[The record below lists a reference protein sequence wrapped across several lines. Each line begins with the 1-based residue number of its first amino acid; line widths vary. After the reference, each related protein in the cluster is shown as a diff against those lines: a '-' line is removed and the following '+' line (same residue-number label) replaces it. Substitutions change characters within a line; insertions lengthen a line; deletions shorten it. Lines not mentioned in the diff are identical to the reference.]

1 MTTTFDTMPSPVG
14 TLLFVSHG
22 NGLAG
27 IYMEEHKRGP
37 LDQAGWVHDPD
48 GFEDAKAQ
56 LDAYFRGELREFD
69 LDLSPRGTPFQQQ
82 VWAALR
88 TVPFGEIV
96 SYAELARMAGV
107 PGSAR
112 AAGGANARNP
122 LSIVVPCHRVV
133 GSNGTL
139 TGYAGGL
146 DRKRALLAHEA
157 AVAAGIRT

>member
-14 TLLFVSHG
+14 SLLFVSHG
-22 NGLAG
+22 EGLAG
-27 IYMEEHKRGP
+27 IYMEDHKRGP
-37 LDQAGWVHDPD
+37 LDRAGWVHDA
-48 GFEDAKAQ
+48 GAFEDAKSQMA
-56 LDAYFRGELREFD
+56 AYFCGELTSFD
-69 LDLSPRGTPFQQQ
+69 LQLTPVGTAFQQK

-88 TVPFGEIV
+88 TVPFGETV
-96 SYAELARMAGV
+96 SYAELARMAGI

-133 GSNGTL
+133 GSNGAL

-146 DRKRALLAHEA
+146 NRKQALLAHEA
-157 AVAAGIRT
+157 EVASKSRT